1 MAADDSFFSR
11 WSRRKAEQ
19 APKVPVGPLS
29 TPVPTVQQPAQ
40 PLAPTF
46 GANAVAG
53 QGLPVPARPPEAGGT
68 PPADSRTGPTAH
80 TDGGPALPTLDDA
93 AALTPES
100 DFKPFMQRAVAPEV
114 KNAAMKKLF
123 ADPHFN
129 IMDGLDIYID
139 DYSQPSPLSA
149 ADLKSMVA
157 AQFIKLVEEEVPATP
172 AAAQSQPLP
181 ATDDTPPG
189 LTGTPSTQG
198 PEPHDHPD
206 LQLQPDHAARR
217 PGAEPGA

>member
-1 MAADDSFFSR
+1 MASDDSFFSR

-19 APKVPVGPLS
+19 APKVVVAPQPAAKVQAPLPPLS
-29 TPVPTVQQPAQ
+29 TPLGASAGAGQALAHPAPVDGSAAKAQ
-40 PLAPTF
+40 T
-46 GANAVAG
+46 GANG
-53 QGLPVPARPPEAGGT
+53 
-68 PPADSRTGPTAH
+68 RTEGEQPT
-80 TDGGPALPTLDDA
+80 LPTLDDA

-100 DFKPFMQRAVAPEV
+100 DFKPFMQRAVAPDV

-129 IMDGLDIYID
+129 IMDGLDTYID

-157 AQFIKLVEEEVPATP
+157 AQFIKLVEEEEPPPPADVE
-172 AAAQSQPLP
+172 AQPQPLP
-181 ATDDTPPG
+181 TADESPPG
-189 LTGTPSTQG
+189 LTGTLSTQG
-198 PEPHDHPD
+198 PESHDHPD

>member
-1 MAADDSFFSR
+1 MASEDSFFSR
-11 WSRRKAEQ
+11 WSRRKAEL
-19 APKVPVGPLS
+19 APKAPAAS
-29 TPVPTVQQPAQ
+29 TVLPP
-40 PLAPTF
+40 
-46 GANAVAG
+46 AVAVQPPVNVRADQGRQVLVRG
-53 QGLPVPARPPEAGGT
+53 QVPEDFNHSGAT
-68 PPADSRTGPTAH
+68 PPPVRADGEPPS
-80 TDGGPALPTLDDA
+80 PTLDDA

-100 DFKPFMQRAVAPEV
+100 DFKPFMQRSVAPEV

-129 IMDGLDIYID
+129 IMDGLDTYID

-157 AQFIKLVEEEVPATP
+157 AQFIKLVEEEVPPPP
-172 AAAQSQPLP
+172 AAVEVQSQPLP
-181 ATDDTPPG
+181 VSDESPPG
-189 LTGTPSTQG
+189 LTGNPSTQG
-198 PEPHDHPD
+198 PETHDHPD